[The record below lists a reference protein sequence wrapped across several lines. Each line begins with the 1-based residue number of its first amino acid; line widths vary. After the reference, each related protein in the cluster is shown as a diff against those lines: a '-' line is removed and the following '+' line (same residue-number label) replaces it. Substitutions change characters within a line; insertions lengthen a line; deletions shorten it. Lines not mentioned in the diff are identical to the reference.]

1 MDLEQTLTRETERER
16 SNIGRRRELMERIE
30 IMSQKSIL
38 LERHQHEMERELS
51 NFLEEN
57 ERIRRQ
63 LYNRDLEA
71 ERAKERNR

>member
-1 MDLEQTLTRETERER
+1 
-16 SNIGRRRELMERIE
+16 ME
-30 IMSQKSIL
+30 K
-38 LERHQHEMERELS
+38 EMM

-71 ERAKERNR
+71 ERAKERNK

>member
-1 MDLEQTLTRETERER
+1 MDLEQTLTCETERER
-16 SNIGRRRELMERIE
+16 QNIGRRRELMERIE